1 MKGSKIFGTL
11 TIILGCAAVLFLS
24 ETPKVIKY
32 KNGDIKDFS
41 SVAYGEL
48 KKGDLVQGT
57 IDITDGCF
65 AEMEE
70 TNTTFGIPTSKR
82 TSAQYYACYT
92 CNDFYVVYQ
101 TGNSGQ
107 INTLDKMADET
118 EAYYTE
124 YQMLAEDAGENADFS
139 QIHQPTTT
147 LDFTGEV
154 ENMSSDL
161 RNIFREWYG
170 EGFNEPNAVEQTI
183 VIRYSKFDRFSWVL
197 YAGIGC
203 AAAAILMLVLTI
215 RSFIRQKRDQQ
226 YGY

>member
-170 EGFNEPNAVEQTI
+170 EGFKWE
-183 VIRYSKFDRFSWVL
+183 L
-197 YAGIGC
+197 YAAALVTAIPYTIGY
-203 AAAAILMLVLTI
+203 AVSNVVFLLVLGRPFGEKLQRVKI
-215 RSFIRQKRDQQ
+215 K
-226 YGY
+226 YGV